1 MCIRID
7 VIMENINQRNKKQY
21 INRRKTK
28 LYFRAWI
35 KTKIKWE
42 NHIKAK

>member
-28 LYFRAWI
+28 LYFRA
-35 KTKIKWE
+35 
-42 NHIKAK
+42 